1 MNVFNVEKTMDK
13 IELIGKSKVQHGY
26 SSNRVY
32 LMDFHS
38 CDFPQIIEGMENIA
52 NNNGYTKIFAKI
64 PSRFAPQFFLAGYVT
79 EAIVPRF
86 FNGLEDA
93 LFLVKY
99 KDSNRRKPNILE
111 MNSFQEL
118 LLSQINAPIMD
129 LDRKYQLRQLNHSD
143 TKEMTEVFSQ
153 VFKTYP
159 FPIFDTKFLKQEM
172 QKETR
177 YFGVFIEGKLVGIS
191 SAECNNRLKNAEM
204 TDFAILPSQRGK
216 KLATYLLLTMEK
228 QLIAE
233 GFKSFYTIAR
243 LKSLSMN
250 KTFMNNGY
258 SYTGTLINNT
268 QINGQIESMNV
279 WYKTV

>member
-1 MNVFNVEKTMDK
+1 MNVFNVEKKMDK
-13 IELIGKSKVQHGY
+13 IEIIGKSTLQHGH

-32 LMDFHS
+32 LMDFQS
-38 CDFPQIIEGMENIA
+38 CDFPQIIEEMENLA

-64 PSRFAPQFFLAGYVT
+64 PSRFAPKFFLAGYVT
-79 EAIVPRF
+79 EAIVPCF
-86 FNGLEDA
+86 FNGIEDA

-99 KDSNRRKPNILE
+99 KDLNRSKPNIEE

-118 LLSQINAPIMD
+118 LLSQINTHVNE
-129 LDRKYQLRQLNHSD
+129 LDSKYQLRQLNHSD
-143 TKEMTEVFSQ
+143 TNEMTEVFSQ

-159 FPIFDTKFLKQEM
+159 FPIFDTKYLDQEM
-172 QKETR
+172 KLGTR
-177 YFGVFIEGKLVGIS
+177 YFGVFMNDNLVGIS
-191 SAECNNRLKNAEM
+191 SAECNDRSKNVEM

-216 KLATYLLLTMEK
+216 KLATHLLMTMEK
-228 QLIAE
+228 HLIAE

-250 KTFMNNGY
+250 KTFMNSCY
-258 SYTGTLINNT
+258 SYSGTLINNT
-268 QINGQIESMNV
+268 QIAGQIESMNV